1 MMPAVQTLTISGYRR
16 EAVPNRFSRQNGET
30 DHLALILPG
39 QAYHAGLPLLAEP
52 ARLLQRAG
60 ADVLRV
66 DYAYLR
72 PDFRALPAEE
82 RDRWIAA
89 DVTAAWKAVRTQR
102 AYRQWTL
109 VGKSLGT
116 LAMGHLLAAD
126 PALAPARCA
135 WLTPIFGD
143 DALRARAIA
152 HRGPALIAV
161 GTADPFYNAELF
173 GEVEQAT
180 GADAVVVPDA
190 DHLLEIPGDVPGTE
204 NALFQVI
211 AAVQRLLGETLPPDR
226 R

>member
-1 MMPAVQTLTISGYRR
+1 MPTVQSLTISGFRQ
-16 EAVPNRFSRQNGET
+16 EPLPNRFSRLEGET

-39 QAYHAGLPLLAEP
+39 EAYHADLPLLAEP

-66 DYAYLR
+66 DYAYRR
-72 PDFRALPAEE
+72 PDFRALTAAE

-89 DVTAAWKAVRTQR
+89 DVIAAWDVVRTQR

-116 LAMGHLLAAD
+116 LAMGHLLATD

-135 WLTPIFGD
+135 WLTPLFRVE
-143 DALRARAIA
+143 ALRARAIA

-161 GTADPFYNAELF
+161 GTADPHYDADLF
-173 GEVEQAT
+173 REVQQAT
-180 GADAVVVPDA
+180 GGEAVLMPDA
-190 DHLLEIPGDVPGTE
+190 DHLLEIPGDVPRSEETL
-204 NALFQVI
+204 AQVI
-211 AAVQRLLGETLPPDR
+211 AAFQRLLSRQLPPDR
-226 R
+226 I

>member
-1 MMPAVQTLTISGYRR
+1 MPTEQSLAISGFRQ
-16 EAVPNRFSRQNGET
+16 EPLPNRFSRHEGGT

-52 ARLLQRAG
+52 AELLQRAG

-66 DYAYLR
+66 DYAYR
-72 PDFRALPAEE
+72 GPDFRASTAAE

-89 DVTAAWKAVRTQR
+89 DVIAAWGVVKTQR

-143 DALRARAIA
+143 DALRTRAIA

-161 GTADPFYNAELF
+161 GTADPYYDAEMF
-173 GEVEQAT
+173 GEVQQAT
-180 GADAVVVPDA
+180 GGEAVIVADA
-190 DHLLEIPGDVPGTE
+190 DHLLEIPGDVSRSE
-204 NALFQVI
+204 DALAQVI
-211 AAVQRLLGETLPPDR
+211 AAFQRLLSQELPPDR
-226 R
+226 I